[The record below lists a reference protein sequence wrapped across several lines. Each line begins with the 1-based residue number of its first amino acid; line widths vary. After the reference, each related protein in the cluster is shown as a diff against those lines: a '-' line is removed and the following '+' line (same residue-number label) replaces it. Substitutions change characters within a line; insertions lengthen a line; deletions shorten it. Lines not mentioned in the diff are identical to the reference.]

1 MDGDHSAQGEREDRL
16 KIVAF
21 ERYGPVELALFP
33 APPRRRW
40 MDDSAGRF
48 AYRCLPLVMANQA
61 GWLVRNPI
69 TFSLMWNGGPAA
81 TDIQILVPH
90 GQHGFS
96 TAFGPESVVESHF
109 GEGIITFQ
117 LPYLFRT
124 SAGYN
129 LWVKGPANLVKDGI
143 QALEGLVETDWT
155 PAPFTMN
162 WKLTRPYE
170 TVTFYEGEPI
180 CQLMPYPRGLI
191 ERFEPEVR
199 DLADEPELAS
209 SYFDW
214 HAKRGEFLVDRG
226 VPGSEANRRDWQKDY
241 YRGQFPAGD
250 RAKDHQTALGTR
262 EFIRHEGSTR
272 GSVPGAPHS
281 KPASAPI
288 PQGCPM
294 SRGNTPQSSP
304 KPPTDPSSTE
314 DRG

>member
-1 MDGDHSAQGEREDRL
+1 MDGDHASQGKGDDRL

-21 ERYGPVELALFP
+21 ERYGPVEPALFP

-40 MDDSAGRF
+40 MDESAGRF

-81 TDIQILVPH
+81 TDIQILVPQ

-109 GEGIITFQ
+109 GEGVITFQ

-180 CQLMPYPRGLI
+180 CQLVPYPRGLI

-226 VPGSEANRRDWQKDY
+226 VPGSEANRKDWQKDY
-241 YRGQFPAGD
+241 YRGQFPAFKGY
-250 RAKDHQTALGTR
+250 AVK
-262 EFIRHEGSTR
+262 
-272 GSVPGAPHS
+272 
-281 KPASAPI
+281 
-288 PQGCPM
+288 
-294 SRGNTPQSSP
+294 SP
-304 KPPTDPSSTE
+304 
-314 DRG
+314 